1 MKKSMLVAA
10 SICAMLAAISVGGCG
25 SNNTSGSGN
34 NQPKQEQKASEAQ
47 EYYNKFVS
55 IQMGISYDEAK
66 TIMGSDGQQTQ
77 SSDTGNLKSAS
88 YKWDGPKGINI
99 SLHFQ
104 NGVLKSKQIM
114 GTTSKAPKGK
124 EVTMDKFNQI
134 QTGMSYDDVKGI
146 LGFDGCLSSET
157 KLFNSDQKIFHWHN
171 PKGGFL
177 QVSFKDGAVDSKMQ
191 SNLK

>member
-10 SICAMLAAISVGGCG
+10 SLCAMLAAVSVGGCG

-34 NQPKQEQKASEAQ
+34 NQPKQEQ
-47 EYYNKFVS
+47 
-55 IQMGISYDEAK
+55 
-66 TIMGSDGQQTQ
+66 
-77 SSDTGNLKSAS
+77 
-88 YKWDGPKGINI
+88 
-99 SLHFQ
+99 
-104 NGVLKSKQIM
+104 
-114 GTTSKAPKGK
+114 KAPKGK

-177 QVSFKDGAVDSKMQ
+177 QISFKDGAVDSKMQ

>member
-1 MKKSMLVAA
+1 
-10 SICAMLAAISVGGCG
+10 
-25 SNNTSGSGN
+25 
-34 NQPKQEQKASEAQ
+34 
-47 EYYNKFVS
+47 
-55 IQMGISYDEAK
+55 MGR
-66 TIMGSDGQQTQ
+66 
-77 SSDTGNLKSAS
+77 
-88 YKWDGPKGINI
+88 PKGYQRI
-99 SLHFQ
+99 FAFP
-104 NGVLKSKQIM
+104 NGILKSKQII

-146 LGFDGCLSSET
+146 FGFDGCLSSET

-177 QVSFKDGAVDSKMQ
+177 QISFKDGAVDSKTQ